1 MSVVARFA
9 LPLMLAALFPSS
21 VHAQGVGQ
29 QRPAA
34 GADETIEELVVRGS
48 SEQRSPTSP
57 SRAEA
62 RAAMRR
68 IAGAVGFVEAEDFA
82 DQFTQSIGDMLEL
95 TPGVFADP
103 SAQRETRISI
113 RGSGLSSGFE
123 RRGLSLYRDGVPIT
137 RASGSTEF
145 QEVDPLSIAYVEVYK
160 GANGVRYGGTALGG
174 AVNLVTPTGRTAQP
188 GLGARFEGGSFG
200 TRRGHARFAW
210 AEDDHDGFVSISGL
224 KTDGY
229 REQSGVESVYAFGNV
244 GFKLGDRAET
254 RFYLTALSDNFELS
268 GSLRLQDA
276 LDNPKAAS
284 RPVVIG
290 PFFPGGPTT
299 VLDPGPVADDWDR
312 NLDVLRI
319 ANRTVVELER
329 SLLEVGAWYSR
340 RELDHAI
347 TRFAGVID
355 QAEDEFGGFA
365 RVTLDG
371 SIGERALST
380 TLGVSAQTGANDARR
395 WGNDFGSRAEL
406 RQESTQTSN
415 LLQVYGNAELALS
428 EGLDLVAGL
437 HFGHARRKNEAILND
452 VSGSERY
459 SQWSPRLGLIYTLAD
474 NVQVFA
480 NVSRDFEPP
489 SLADLTAGGVL
500 DFTPLEAQKSWTV
513 ELGTRGQRGPFAW
526 DVAVYQSSIEREL
539 IKFGLPDAAGF
550 VSFTD
555 NAGDTRHRGIEFG
568 LDWSLETE
576 AMRSRGL
583 ALLWRHNWT
592 FNDFS
597 FDDDP
602 DFGGNRLAGVPRHL
616 YVSVLTLE
624 SSVGW
629 YLGAEAR
636 WVPSGPWVDF
646 ANTVKAPG
654 YDIYGLRAGWRFD
667 NGLNV
672 FASAENIFDK
682 RYISNTGTNANQA
695 LQNAAIFTPGRGRA
709 VFAGLSWNL

>member
-1 MSVVARFA
+1 MSNALRVA
-9 LPLMLAALFPSS
+9 PLLVFTSLLAPW
-21 VHAQGVGQ
+21 VHGQGVGQ
-29 QRPAA
+29 QRPTAEVVA
-34 GADETIEELVVRGS
+34 PIDELVVRGS

-68 IAGAVGFVEAEDFA
+68 IPGAVGFVEAEDFA

-123 RRGLSLYRDGVPIT
+123 RRGLALYRDGVPIS

-188 GLGARFEGGSFG
+188 GLGARIEGGSFG
-200 TRRGHARFAW
+200 TGRAHLRFAW
-210 AEDDHDGFVSISGL
+210 AEDDHDGFLSVSGL

-229 REQSGVESVYAFGNV
+229 REQSGVESVYSFGN
-244 GFKLGDRAET
+244 LGVRLSDHAET
-254 RFYLTALSDNFELS
+254 RFYVTALSDNFELS
-268 GSLRLQDA
+268 GSLSLQDA
-276 LDNPKAAS
+276 LDNPKAAG

-319 ANRTVVELER
+319 ANRTVVELDQTLVEA
-329 SLLEVGAWYSR
+329 GAWYSR

-347 TRFAGVID
+347 TRFAGIID
-355 QAEDEFGGFA
+355 QSENEYGGFA
-365 RVTLDG
+365 RLTLD
-371 SIGERALST
+371 SWLGERALST
-380 TLGVSAQTGANDARR
+380 TLGFSAQHGDNDAKR
-395 WGNDFGSRAEL
+395 WGNDFGRRAEL
-406 RQESTQTSN
+406 RQRSQQTST
-415 LLQVYGNAELALS
+415 LLQLYGNAELALS
-428 EGLDLVAGL
+428 ERLDLVAGL
-437 HFGHARRKNEAILND
+437 HFGHARRKNDAVLND

-459 SQWSPRLGLIYTLAD
+459 AQWSPRLGFVYTFDDA
-474 NVQVFA
+474 VQVFA

-500 DFTPLEAQKSWTV
+500 DFTPLRAQQSWTV
-513 ELGTRGQRGPFAW
+513 ELGSRGQRGPLAW
-526 DVAVYQSSIEREL
+526 DVAVYQSWIEREL
-539 IKFGLPDAAGF
+539 IKFGLPEAGGF
-550 VSFTD
+550 VAFTD
-555 NAGDTRHRGIEFG
+555 NAGDTRHRGIELG
-568 LDWSLETE
+568 LDWALENS
-576 AMRSRGL
+576 AMRERGL
-583 ALLWRHNWT
+583 SLLWRHNWT

-597 FDDDP
+597 FDGDP
-602 DFGGNRLAGVPRHL
+602 NFGGNRLAGVPRHL

-624 SSVGW
+624 SSAGW
-629 YLGAEAR
+629 YLGAEMR
-636 WVPSGPWVDF
+636 WVPTGPWVDF
-646 ANTVKAPG
+646 ANTTKAPG
-654 YDIYGLRAGWRFD
+654 YDIYGLRAGWRFET
-667 NGLNV
+667 GLSL
-672 FASAENIFDK
+672 FASAENVFAK
-682 RYISNTGTNANQA
+682 RYISNTGTNANQM
-695 LQNAAIFTPGRGRA
+695 LQNAALFTPGQGRA
-709 VFAGLSWNL
+709 LFAGLSWNM